1 MCFSKY
7 SINRIII
14 KQTGNEWNNPSMMEL
29 DKTAFLDMSVEFCL
43 KEERGE
49 IILKLSF
56 FLKMKI
62 FSW

>member
-1 MCFSKY
+1 
-7 SINRIII
+7 
-14 KQTGNEWNNPSMMEL
+14 MMEL
-29 DKTAFLDMSVEFCL
+29 DKIVFLDMSVEFCF

-49 IILKLSF
+49 IILKLLF